1 MQKRKPII
9 IAYDISRNKLRY
21 RVRKILKEWRLGGQ
35 KSVFECRLS
44 QGEAEELFMQL
55 GQVMDLGTDHLLMAW
70 VEPRRKILGRGKGR
84 KSNLRSNFLP
94 FR

>member
-9 IAYDISRNKLRY
+9 IAYDISKNKRRY

-35 KSVFECRLS
+35 KSVFECQLTLA
-44 QGEAEELFMQL
+44 EAEELFMQL
-55 GQVMDLGTDHLLMAW
+55 GQVMDLASDHLLMAW

-84 KSNLRSNFLP
+84 KSKIRSKFLP